1 MIENIV
7 IVLVPETL
15 ESKQDSISVNSLL
28 LKEAKGVTKK
38 DRLIFYSLK
47 NIYLLSRVLC
57 RLILGRKRRDQ
68 IYIER
73 EISFRSFLDKAIKF
87 LGIDNLLLKINMPK
101 YGYQAYCRTE
111 DNFNDFVV
119 MTQHEHDLIER
130 FSPKEGDVV
139 VDIGAHI
146 GLYTIIAS
154 KRVGPNGK
162 VIAIEAHP
170 GNFQMLNHNIKLNGL
185 NNVIPFNYIAYS
197 KEMDLVLAEYARMLG
212 GDVKDGHRTATIHV
226 NTLDNLLQQ
235 NRINEVNWMNIDV
248 EGAELE
254 VLRGAHNILSK
265 SKDISVLIEIHGI
278 SHLYEPTMEI
288 LNLYNFK
295 IEFEKTFEGYRR
307 QNMRGA
313 KNVLLRKSSY

>member
-1 MIENIV
+1 
-7 IVLVPETL
+7 
-15 ESKQDSISVNSLL
+15 
-28 LKEAKGVTKK
+28 
-38 DRLIFYSLK
+38 
-47 NIYLLSRVLC
+47 
-57 RLILGRKRRDQ
+57 
-68 IYIER
+68 
-73 EISFRSFLDKAIKF
+73 LDKAIKF

-119 MTQHEHDLIER
+119 MTQHEHDLIEC

-146 GLYTIIAS
+146 GLYTIISS

-170 GNFQMLNHNIKLNGL
+170 GNFQMLNHNIKLNRL

-212 GDVKDGHRTATIHV
+212 GDVKDRHRTAAIHV

-235 NRINEVNWMNIDV
+235 NGINEVNWMKIDV

-265 SKDISVLIEIHGI
+265 SEDISVLIEIHGI
-278 SHLYEPTMEI
+278 SHLYKPTMEI

-295 IEFEKTFEGYRR
+295 IEFEKTFEEYRR